1 MTLNLCFVIF
11 DLCLERSFFSLIC
24 LCRHMAMHVGDSSL
38 ELSTVASSS
47 DGECGQSS
55 PLTCS
60 VQETYFEGVPQDSS
74 SDESFAVQEQS
85 LHLGDYDDDI
95 PLCAGFGREEWVGL
109 DVLLLNEA
117 GVPVADGICRNS
129 NPRECVDA
137 NPLGL
142 DDVGV
147 CIMNSMLPLEVP
159 ATWRFSLRRWP
170 LRRVIHDGVS
180 LWDHGRRHDRT
191 KCDLLA
197 RSRPRKGLR
206 RYDSNRAPRGD
217 KEFRRDR
224 ILGDDS
230 IRLVSTK
237 DCCGRKCCQFFPR
250 DKIRSLRQEMWL
262 ADFRMRSAKKLE
274 VHRNLHIDSHG
285 HKVVTL
291 ENVEVCCTAWYTIHA
306 VSKADFY
313 RFRKYS
319 ESGRRSRF
327 HGNSGTKKPR
337 DATIQASATLSTII
351 VPLADAMPHKTRTL
365 STGEKVVQMVLP
377 MGTKW
382 KNILTDI
389 NEVGRKTG
397 CGPISLSKLSVIKNQ
412 QFAEYI
418 LKRPGDKFARCTTCE
433 KYKGLRDAHPIGT
446 ESHTRHQTKYIE
458 HVNNQEAHRQD
469 YYKNRALS
477 IMRPTEVLTVI
488 HDKMDHAKTA
498 CPCYARKIK
507 ATDGLFKLPVAVTGL
522 YDITNMCSKAFLYL
536 SRCPTSYFRLVVV
549 SYLCCSRIVCFIQV

>member
-1 MTLNLCFVIF
+1 MVCVGG
-11 DLCLERSFFSLIC
+11 
-24 LCRHMAMHVGDSSL
+24 MAMHVGDCSL
-38 ELSTVASSS
+38 ELSTDALSS
-47 DGECGQSS
+47 DGECEQSS
-55 PLTCS
+55 LSAGS
-60 VQETYFEGVPQDSS
+60 VEVTNVEGASQSTSSHGSFEVHN
-74 SDESFAVQEQS
+74 QS
-85 LHLGDYDDDI
+85 LDIGEGPDDI
-95 PLCAGFGREEWVGL
+95 PLCAGYGREQWVGL
-109 DVLLLNEA
+109 DVVLLNDV
-117 GVPVADGICRNS
+117 GVTVADGICRNS
-129 NPRECVDA
+129 DPSECVDA
-137 NPLGL
+137 KPLGL
-142 DDVGV
+142 HDVGV
-147 CIMNSMLPLEVP
+147 CILNSLLPLEVP

-170 LRRVIHDGVS
+170 LRSVLHDEVS
-180 LWDHGRRHDRT
+180 LWDHERRHEQT
-191 KCDLLA
+191 KLALLA
-197 RSRPRKGLR
+197 NTRPRKGLR
-206 RYDSNRAPRGD
+206 RYESNRAPRGD
-217 KEFRRDR
+217 KKYRRDR

-237 DCCGRKCCQFFPR
+237 DCCWRKCCQFFPR

-319 ESGRRSRF
+319 ASGRRSRF
-327 HGNSGTKKPR
+327 HGNSGAKKPR

-377 MGTKW
+377 TGTKW

-522 YDITNMCSKAFLYL
+522 YEITNIMC
-536 SRCPTSYFRLVVV
+536 
-549 SYLCCSRIVCFIQV
+549 

>member
-1 MTLNLCFVIF
+1 
-11 DLCLERSFFSLIC
+11 
-24 LCRHMAMHVGDSSL
+24 MHVGGSSL
-38 ELSTVASSS
+38 EMPTDESCYGGESELSSS
-47 DGECGQSS
+47 SSGSFDDTNVESVSLYTLSPESSEEQDQSQH
-55 PLTCS
+55 P
-60 VQETYFEGVPQDSS
+60 VEVNV
-74 SDESFAVQEQS
+74 A
-85 LHLGDYDDDI
+85 I
-95 PLCAGFGREEWVGL
+95 PLCAGFGREQWVGL
-109 DVLLLNEA
+109 DVVLLNDA
-117 GVPVADGICRNS
+117 GVPVANGICRNS
-129 NPRECVDA
+129 NPRDCVDA
-137 NPLGL
+137 DPLGIN
-142 DDVGV
+142 DVGV
-147 CIMNSMLPLEVP
+147 CIMNSLLPLEVP
-159 ATWRFSLRRWP
+159 VTWRFSLRRWP
-170 LRRVIHDGVS
+170 LRRVLHDEVS
-180 LWDHGRRHDRT
+180 LWDHGRRHEQT
-191 KCDLLA
+191 QATLLA
-197 RSRPRKGLR
+197 NTRPRKGLR
-206 RYDSNRAPRGD
+206 KYDSSRAPRGD
-217 KEFRRDR
+217 KESRRAR
-224 ILGDDS
+224 ILGDES
-230 IRLVSTK
+230 IRLVSAK
-237 DCCGRKCCQFFPR
+237 DCCARRCCQFFQR
-250 DKIRSLRQEMWL
+250 EKIRSMRQEMWL

-274 VHRNLHIDSHG
+274 VHRNLHIDNHG

-319 ESGRRSRF
+319 ASGRRSRF

-337 DATIQASATLSTII
+337 EATLQASATLSTII

-365 STGEKVVQMVLP
+365 ASGEKVVQMVLP
-377 MGTKW
+377 TGTKW

-389 NEVGRKTG
+389 NEVGRRAG
-397 CGPISLSKLSVIKNQ
+397 CGPISSSKLSVIKNQ

-446 ESHTRHQTKYIE
+446 ESHTRHQAKYIE

-522 YDITNMCSKAFLYL
+522 YEFINMCSKYLHCYWVCFRNVHLHTSVWWLYHNCFVYNSFVL
-536 SRCPTSYFRLVVV
+536 SRYDCPRPWG
-549 SYLCCSRIVCFIQV
+549 REVCPLWFGFLPRRC

>member
-1 MTLNLCFVIF
+1 
-11 DLCLERSFFSLIC
+11 
-24 LCRHMAMHVGDSSL
+24 MHVGYSSL
-38 ELSTVASSS
+38 ELSTNASSS
-47 DGECGQSS
+47 DGDCEQSS
-55 PLTCS
+55 PS
-60 VQETYFEGVPQDSS
+60 AGSHGMPNAMGGFVEASS
-74 SDESFAVQEQS
+74 HEAFQAHEESIRS
-85 LHLGDYDDDI
+85 GDDNDDI
-95 PLCAGFGREEWVGL
+95 PFCAGFGREQWVGL
-109 DVLLLNEA
+109 DVLLFNEV
-117 GVPVADGICRNS
+117 GVPVANGICRNS
-129 NPRECVDA
+129 DPRDCVDA
-137 NPLGL
+137 NPLGP

-147 CIMNSMLPLEVP
+147 CILNSLLPLDVP
-159 ATWRFSLRRWP
+159 VTWRFSLRRWP
-170 LRRVIHDGVS
+170 LCRVLHDGVS
-180 LWDHGRRHDRT
+180 LFDHERRHKQT
-191 KCDLLA
+191 QLALLA
-197 RSRPRKGLR
+197 KIRPRKGLR
-206 RYDSNRAPRGD
+206 RYDSKRVPLGD
-217 KEFRRDR
+217 KERRRDR
-224 ILGDDS
+224 ILGDES
-230 IRLVSTK
+230 IRLVSAK
-237 DCCGRKCCQFFPR
+237 DCCVKKCCQFFPR

-274 VHRNLHIDSHG
+274 VHRNVHIDTHG

-313 RFRKYS
+313 RFRSYS
-319 ESGRRSRF
+319 SLGRRSRF

-337 DATIQASATLSTII
+337 EATLQASATLSTII

-377 MGTKW
+377 TGTKW

-389 NEVGRKTG
+389 NEVGRIAG

-446 ESHTRHQTKYIE
+446 ESHTRHQAKYIE

-477 IMRPTEVLTVI
+477 IMRPTEVLTII

-507 ATDGLFKLPVAVTGL
+507 ATDGLFKLPVSVRKGRMRAKSGERR
-522 YDITNMCSKAFLYL
+522 AE
-536 SRCPTSYFRLVVV
+536 SRG
-549 SYLCCSRIVCFIQV
+549 